1 MPRTLVS
8 SHLANVYFLNLQND
22 INLFM
27 SRGHQKSLAQ
37 WSKVGPCIIGV
48 DHGGGGELYGHLYI
62 YISHTY
68 IHRITWV
75 YIGFFNLLELRTAI
89 IWYTESKIMY
99 IPVIRNQMQRKLML
113 TSLSCAG
120 VSVGNNVDQ

>member
-1 MPRTLVS
+1 MVT
-8 SHLANVYFLNLQND
+8 
-22 INLFM
+22 
-27 SRGHQKSLAQ
+27 
-37 WSKVGPCIIGV
+37 
-48 DHGGGGELYGHLYI
+48 YI
-62 YISHTY
+62 YIYHIHTY

-89 IWYTESKIMY
+89 IWHTESKIMY